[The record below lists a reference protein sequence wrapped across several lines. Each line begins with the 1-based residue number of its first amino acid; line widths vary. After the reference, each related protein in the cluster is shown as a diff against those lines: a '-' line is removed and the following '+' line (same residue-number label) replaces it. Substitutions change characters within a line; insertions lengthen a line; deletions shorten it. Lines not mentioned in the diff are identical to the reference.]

1 MSGLYDIYNGLYRPG
16 ELRKIVGFLKAELA
30 RTVKTIKKKP
40 SLYYLS
46 YLYRNQ
52 RTESISAVLG
62 AISKHHTTARR
73 TVFCDVRVGSYTY
86 DNVTSGGL
94 FDNSEKAESNDYL
107 VMPSELEADAFRF
120 ALWKLTDARYR
131 EALEQ
136 FYQKKSRAVHYID
149 ENRALKSRMRQSAF
163 QNART
168 SPLPEV
174 DPEEIKRRMR
184 RLSSKVRGHAEI
196 KNSVIRFRANHQQ
209 KIFCSAEGRAVIEQK
224 ALFEWNAQVWVLT
237 PNGTGIS
244 QELNFMEGHPD
255 ALPEEKELIRLLED
269 RMALLKRLM
278 QKKPLNSY
286 SGPVLLSPQAA
297 GLFFH
302 EVIGHRLEGSRLLS
316 PDDGSTFRDLRG
328 RQIAPSFIDIID
340 DPTARAYGKHTLT
353 GHFTYD
359 DEGNPARRV
368 VLVEKG
374 VLRSFLTSAS
384 PIPGQKNINGHARA
398 EEHERPISRM
408 GNLFIQNRNPLS
420 DVQLR
425 ELFLEEIRRQ
435 NKPYGIYVKE
445 CLGGE
450 TETSSYDFQA
460 FKGEILRASRVF
472 PDGQE
477 EDIYG
482 VDFVGTPLSSLENI
496 MAMGGQIDVD
506 NSYCGAESGM
516 IPVST
521 IAPAA
526 LMQTMELQGKERG
539 KLTQY
544 SMPLPYAAV
553 GKR

>member
-1 MSGLYDIYNGLYRPG
+1 MEADPAALP
-16 ELRKIVGFLKAELA
+16 
-30 RTVKTIKKKP
+30 
-40 SLYYLS
+40 
-46 YLYRNQ
+46 
-52 RTESISAVLG
+52 
-62 AISKHHTTARR
+62 
-73 TVFCDVRVGSYTY
+73 
-86 DNVTSGGL
+86 
-94 FDNSEKAESNDYL
+94 SEKDL
-107 VMPSELEADAFRF
+107 
-120 ALWKLTDARYR
+120 
-131 EALEQ
+131 
-136 FYQKKSRAVHYID
+136 H
-149 ENRALKSRMRQSAF
+149 
-163 QNART
+163 
-168 SPLPEV
+168 
-174 DPEEIKRRMR
+174 
-184 RLSSKVRGHAEI
+184 
-196 KNSVIRFRANHQQ
+196 
-209 KIFCSAEGRAVIEQK
+209 
-224 ALFEWNAQVWVLT
+224 
-237 PNGTGIS
+237 
-244 QELNFMEGHPD
+244 
-255 ALPEEKELIRLLED
+255 RLLRE

-278 QKKPLNSY
+278 QTRPLNSY

-340 DPTARAYGKHTLT
+340 DPTPRKFADRTLT
-353 GHFTYD
+353 GHFAYD
-359 DEGNPARRV
+359 DEGNPSRRV

-374 VLRSFLTSAS
+374 ILRSFLTSAS
-384 PIPGQKNINGHARA
+384 PIPGQKSINGHARA

-408 GNLFIQNRNPLS
+408 GNLFIQNRNPVPE
-420 DVQLR
+420 DQLR
-425 ELFLEEIRRQ
+425 EIFLEEIRRQ
-435 NKPYGIYVKE
+435 NKPFGIYVKE

-460 FKGEILRASRVF
+460 FKGEILRASRVY

-496 MAMGGQIDVD
+496 MAMGGQCEVD